1 MSYESPSS
9 ILYDVRGIEMAV
21 SGGIAVPVS
30 TSALLFAGMT
40 TTGTAS
46 YLKTETD
53 GTLWVTGSFSTT
65 LAGVTTV
72 TGTVAI
78 QGLTN
83 VSGALPV
90 FISASNTLT
99 VTGTIT
105 VGNQPTVNQGNSGS
119 FQQSWKVVLTDGTQ
133 VLGTGSTAP
142 FWITGSVAATIP
154 GTVTVTGSVSVLNTV
169 TVQGTVTSNQGNSGS
184 IAQSWYT
191 TLTDGT
197 KTLGTGSSAPL
208 FVENAVHT
216 GSLIT
221 AVAATTSV
229 VALVP
234 SSSQVRRGVT
244 IYNDTNKSMAV
255 LYGSGTVNT
264 TNKFSIK
271 VAAGGYLE
279 IPEDFTGPI
288 YAVWTATAAGSALVT
303 EFYP

>member
-9 ILYDVRGIEMAV
+9 ILYDIRGIEMAV

-30 TSALLFAGMT
+30 TSALIVAGMT
-40 TTGTAS
+40 NTGTAS
-46 YLKTETD
+46 YFRTEPD
-53 GTLWVTGSFSTT
+53 GTQWVTGSFSVTPV
-65 LAGVTTV
+65 GVTTV

-90 FISASNTLT
+90 FISASSTLQ

-105 VGNQPTVNQGNSGS
+105 VGNQPTVNQGNAGTIA
-119 FQQSWKVVLTDGTQ
+119 QSWFTRITDGTQ

-142 FWITGSVAATIP
+142 LWVTGSITATIP
-154 GTVTVTGSVSVLNTV
+154 GIVTVTGSVSVLNTV
-169 TVQGTVTSNQGNSGS
+169 AVTGTVGANQGNAGTVG
-184 IAQSWYT
+184 QSWYMRI
-191 TLTDGT
+191 TDNT
-197 KTLGTGSSAPL
+197 KVIGTGSSAPL
-208 FVENAVHT
+208 FTQNAVST
-216 GSLIT
+216 GSLIS
-221 AVAATTSV
+221 AIAATTSV
-229 VALVP
+229 VALIP
-234 SSSQVRRGVT
+234 SSSQTRRGVT
-244 IYNDTNKSMAV
+244 IYNDANKSMAI

-279 IPEDFTGPI
+279 LPKDFTGPI
-288 YAVWTATAAGSALVT
+288 YAIWTAATTGNALIT